1 MDAYR
6 YFNEI
11 YGYKQSGWKIA
22 LKQGG
27 NTFIYNS
34 LYNFP
39 KKKIT

>member
-22 LKQGG
+22 LKQGA
-27 NTFIYNS
+27 THLFIIVYIIF
-34 LYNFP
+34 L
-39 KKKIT
+39 KRK